1 MITGNETTSEAEIC
15 LLTGNAEIG
24 GSATERAAL
33 LVVSPEFM
41 GKDGGIFDGTAEYLE
56 ALKNQREK

>member
-1 MITGNETTSEAEIC
+1 MGSEDMITGNETTSEAERC

-33 LVVSPEFM
+33 LVVSPEFI
-41 GKDGGIFDGTAEYLE
+41 GKE
-56 ALKNQREK
+56 